1 MSLIN
6 KYIISN
12 LLAMTLGQEYSELI
26 GLYRTSVEQQYL
38 DNNVRSSMEGC

>member
-26 GLYRTSVEQQYL
+26 GLYRTSVGQQYL
-38 DNNVRSSMEGC
+38 DINVRSAMKEC